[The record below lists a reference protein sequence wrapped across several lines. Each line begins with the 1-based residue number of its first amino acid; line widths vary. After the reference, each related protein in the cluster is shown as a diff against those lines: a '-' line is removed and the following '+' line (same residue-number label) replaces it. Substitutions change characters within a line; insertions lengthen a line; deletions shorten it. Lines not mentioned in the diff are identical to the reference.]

1 MLVAAI
7 KKLNQS
13 FCVRVNAGAVA
24 ELFKYRVAWNLHG
37 QMRVDVNP
45 IQRTHAAN
53 PKHLFHGIFDY
64 KNQQSPFC
72 FADFQRLNL
81 LGESRFCHST
91 DKNPRTL
98 FRLKKSRFYRIILQK
113 RFGNFAT

>member
-1 MLVAAI
+1 MLALSRSLSKTVLREI
-7 KKLNQS
+7 S
-13 FCVRVNAGAVA
+13 MRCV
-24 ELFKYRVAWNLHG
+24 
-37 QMRVDVNP
+37 VDVHP
-45 IQRTHAAN
+45 IQRTHAASA
-53 PKHLFHGIFDY
+53 KHLFHGIFDY

-91 DKNPRTL
+91 YKNPRPL